1 MRQHPYQAKADT
13 PGEETLETEARACTP
28 APDGKE
34 GAEVAAVSEGEWDLY
49 RAFGERALLRDLSG
63 NQNLSLQQQL
73 TQN

>member
-34 GAEVAAVSEGEWDLY
+34 GAEVAAVSEGE
-49 RAFGERALLRDLSG
+49 
-63 NQNLSLQQQL
+63 
-73 TQN
+73 